1 MLEQSGV
8 ESRILQSLPR
18 CSCLG
23 SGVPRADNPT
33 SVFFC
38 CDFQR
43 GTCKHQKDHFGSPRG
58 ECNGFST
65 FLPSAGLTCGFS
77 HINQNSLKSVPCSSI
92 TANR

>member
-18 CSCLG
+18 FSCLG

-38 CDFQR
+38 CDFQHK
-43 GTCKHQKDHFGSPRG
+43 TCKHQKDHFGSPRG
-58 ECNGFST
+58 ECNGFSA
-65 FLPSAGLTCGFS
+65 FVPSAGLTCGFS
-77 HINQNSLKSVPCSSI
+77 HVNRNSLRVSPVHP
-92 TANR
+92 